1 MVKGNLR
8 IYRIFLNNIDIF
20 RIHVL
25 PIDDS
30 IEGVSG
36 DLFNVFLKPYF
47 TEAYRPVMKGDIF
60 QCKGAMRTVEFK
72 VCSWLGFPS
81 DFRNF
86 RLWTLFMVFRKPI
99 YYLRLLIQIQHH
111 TVLYHQILLYTMKV
125 NQSNAKMLKTYWMK
139 LDMTIL
145 VALENKWH
153 KLEKWLNCRSD
164 IPDYSRPLVSNHQE
178 VRILSC
184 DC

>member
-1 MVKGNLR
+1 MVSIQQIR
-8 IYRIFLNNIDIF
+8 NNYGF

-72 VCSWLGFPS
+72 VCLWC
-81 DFRNF
+81 FRI
-86 RLWTLFMVFRKPI
+86 TLI
-99 YYLRLLIQIQHH
+99 ILI
-111 TVLYHQILLYTMKV
+111 LYDISNILL
-125 NQSNAKMLKTYWMK
+125 
-139 LDMTIL
+139 
-145 VALENKWH
+145 
-153 KLEKWLNCRSD
+153 
-164 IPDYSRPLVSNHQE
+164 
-178 VRILSC
+178 
-184 DC
+184 

>member
-1 MVKGNLR
+1 MVSIQQIR
-8 IYRIFLNNIDIF
+8 NNYGF

-72 VCSWLGFPS
+72 VCSS
-81 DFRNF
+81 S
-86 RLWTLFMVFRKPI
+86 VK
-99 YYLRLLIQIQHH
+99 
-111 TVLYHQILLYTMKV
+111 
-125 NQSNAKMLKTYWMK
+125 
-139 LDMTIL
+139 
-145 VALENKWH
+145 
-153 KLEKWLNCRSD
+153 
-164 IPDYSRPLVSNHQE
+164 
-178 VRILSC
+178 ILSIL
-184 DC
+184 

>member
-1 MVKGNLR
+1 MLNMVKGNLR

-72 VCSWLGFPS
+72 VC
-81 DFRNF
+81 
-86 RLWTLFMVFRKPI
+86 LWYFRKSI
-99 YYLRLLIQIQHH
+99 ANI
-111 TVLYHQILLYTMKV
+111 
-125 NQSNAKMLKTYWMK
+125 S
-139 LDMTIL
+139 
-145 VALENKWH
+145 
-153 KLEKWLNCRSD
+153 S
-164 IPDYSRPLVSNHQE
+164 
-178 VRILSC
+178 
-184 DC
+184 